1 METEYVGSE
10 IVDGPGRR
18 RTQSHE
24 DEREDSPAS
33 PPPPAKKKSGHEPS
47 SPFARFLGRVCA
59 RNGGLI
65 AVTDSESDSPPK
77 SSTINKS
84 KASTTRTS
92 DGARPRPRPRSKPL
106 SSVADANPS
115 YTTLAQPSPPSDAH
129 HGTVYAPA
137 TSGYRKHSRHWNPDG
152 SLIVVVGGVGYR
164 LSKSRLTKL
173 SNALADVLKSP
184 TAKAGKVPKW
194 PGVGATLEKESDGGK
209 IPVVQLD
216 EATCVVGR
224 DWERLVDV
232 LDDPDFRDDPPSLSR
247 VYSVLRASHALS
259 IHTFEQWA
267 REIVTDAWSDDLHE
281 LGSKIPQGA
290 DLVEV
295 LNLGRSFA
303 LPGVVKRVMY
313 ELLKDE
319 VFMQRSDD
327 GDEGGS
333 NPNGRLLLE
342 DVLLL
347 TSARAKL
354 QLRWIRETV
363 KFPRA
368 QMKVPCLPSCI
379 FCRKGGAGWAHQKL
393 VVDGGMQ
400 EAYLNDVL
408 AGFEALAKL
417 PWAEE
422 DGFCC
427 RCAPIMAGLWRKA
440 RVQIWEECDE
450 LFGVYL

>member
-1 METEYVGSE
+1 MSGAKSSTALGK
-10 IVDGPGRR
+10 RR
-18 RTQSHE
+18 RTQSDE

-33 PPPPAKKKSGHEPS
+33 PPPPAKKKSGYEPS

-65 AVTDSESDSPPK
+65 SVTDSESDSPSK
-77 SSTINKS
+77 STINKS
-84 KASTTRTS
+84 KTSTTMSSNR
-92 DGARPRPRPRSKPL
+92 ARPRPRPRSKPL
-106 SSVADANPS
+106 SSVSDANS
-115 YTTLAQPSPPSDAH
+115 SHTTLAQPSLPSAAH

-137 TSGYRKHSRHWNPDG
+137 TTGYRKHSRHWNPDG

-164 LSKSRLTKL
+164 LSRSRLTKL
-173 SNALADVLKSP
+173 SNALADVLKSS
-184 TAKAGKVPKW
+184 TAKAPKW
-194 PGVGATLEKESDGGK
+194 PGVSATLEKESDGGK
-209 IPVVQLD
+209 IPVVHLD
-216 EATCVVGR
+216 EATCVDGR

-232 LDDPDFRDDPPSLSR
+232 LDAPDFRDDPPSLSR

-267 REIVTDAWSDDLHE
+267 REIVTDTWSDDLHE

-303 LPGVVKRVMY
+303 LPGLVKRVMY

-319 VFMQRSDD
+319 VFMQQSDDADD
-327 GDEGGS
+327 GDS
-333 NPNGRLLLE
+333 NFTAKLSLD
-342 DVLLL
+342 DVLVL

-379 FCRKGGAGWAHQKL
+379 FCRKGGAGSAHQKL
-393 VVDGGMQ
+393 VANCGMQ

-408 AGFEALAKL
+408 AGFDALAKL

-427 RCAPIMAGLWRKA
+427 RCAPVMAGLWRKA
-440 RVQIWEECDE
+440 KVQIWEECDK